1 MIEVRDVLVTMET
14 FAGDFCF
21 GHVKINSLQL
31 YQTYIMKRNYNAQ
44 LFKASQIPTYLLR
57 D

>member
-31 YQTYIMKRNYNAQ
+31 YQTYIMKRNYYAQ